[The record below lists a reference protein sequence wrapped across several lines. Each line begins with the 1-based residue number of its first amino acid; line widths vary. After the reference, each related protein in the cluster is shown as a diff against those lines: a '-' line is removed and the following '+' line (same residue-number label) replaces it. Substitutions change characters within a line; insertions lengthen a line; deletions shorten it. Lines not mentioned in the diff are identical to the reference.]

1 MKCPICQYD
10 KIPTLVTHC
19 PNCDVSLVSFK
30 MVDALEEQYVEV
42 VKTKVNLDGDIIQQR
57 KSFEQE
63 LKNKNKQKK
72 WLVFLLL
79 LLPFLYY
86 FFGRTPPKETEKIVE
101 IENDSLKIYKEM
113 LLQQSEELKELEQTV
128 NAFQRTR
135 NIRELKY
142 IVKKGDILNDLG
154 KLFYNDSLAGYQI
167 AKDNRIFDVRG
178 LPIGDT
184 LSIRYRE

>member
-1 MKCPICQYD
+1 MNCPICQYD
-10 KIPTLVTHC
+10 KIPILVTNC
-19 PNCDVSLVSFK
+19 PNCDVNLVSFK

-42 VKTKVNLDGDIIQQR
+42 IKTKVNLDGDILQQR
-57 KSFEQE
+57 KGFEQE
-63 LKNKNKQKK
+63 LKNKNKRKN
-72 WLVFLLL
+72 WLVFLLF

-86 FFGRTPPKETEKIVE
+86 FFGRVPSTEMKEIVE
-101 IENDSLKIYKEM
+101 IESDSLLIYKEV
-113 LLQQSEELKELEQTV
+113 LRQQSEEIVALEQTV
-128 NAFQRTR
+128 NTFQNIK

-142 IVKKGDILNDLG
+142 IIKKGDVLNDLG

-184 LSIRYRE
+184 LKIKYRE